1 MELTHDLPL
10 DGLVSEVKAIK
21 DSIQMLE
28 DKLDNA
34 RCVGGWVRHFSCRSL
49 RRALCFSGSRK
60 PKTVRCCYGDFGPRR
75 FQEGSLF
82 SMYIVISVLG
92 GVKF

>member
-34 RCVGGWVRHFSCRSL
+34 RCVGGWCATLAADLSGELFVSPAAGSQRLCDVVMATLGQEDF
-49 RRALCFSGSRK
+49 RRVLCSQC
-60 PKTVRCCYGDFGPRR
+60 T
-75 FQEGSLF
+75 L
-82 SMYIVISVLG
+82 
-92 GVKF
+92 

>member
-10 DGLVSEVKAIK
+10 EGLVSEEKAIK

-34 RCVGGWVRHFSCRSL
+34 RYSNCHFQRIDLREEKMGYSYTSARGIMAIFLPEGTSRPPKG
-49 RRALCFSGSRK
+49 RRA
-60 PKTVRCCYGDFGPRR
+60 
-75 FQEGSLF
+75 
-82 SMYIVISVLG
+82 
-92 GVKF
+92 